1 MHKLKEILAPV
12 GRGLVKLGKALMLPI
27 AVLPIAGLLLRLGQ
41 PDLLDIAFMAAAG
54 QAVFTNLPI
63 IFALGVAIGFAEEN
77 HGAAA
82 LAAYVG
88 YVILTASLGVLDET
102 IDMGVLGG
110 IIVGITAG
118 LLYNKYKSIKLPSY
132 LAFFGG
138 RRFVPIITGAVC
150 LLIAGAAYF
159 IWPPIARVIGAF
171 GDWTITSGNTGLFFY
186 GAANRLLIPLGLH
199 HILNNLVWFQFR
211 SFEIVKEGVVTVVQG
226 DLTRFFAG
234 DPMAGPFMA
243 GFFPIMMFGLPAAC
257 LAMIA
262 TAKTARKKAIGG
274 LLLSMALTCFLTGIT
289 EPIEFSFMFLAFP
302 LYVLHSLLT
311 GLSMV
316 VMNTLEVKLGFTF
329 SAGLFDYL
337 LSYGLGKNG
346 LYLIP
351 VGIVYALVYYFLF
364 KWAIVRF
371 NLTTPGREPE
381 ETDQEAA
388 PLPAAAAPAGDAVNA
403 HTDSHASAAA
413 PAQEPGAAAAPA
425 AEASPAAAPYPPADD
440 QSRGAQYLRGLGGKD
455 NIKTIDACAT
465 RLRLEVVNAD
475 CIDTP
480 ALKALGA
487 RGVVKAAGGSVQVI
501 IGPEAD
507 LISDEI
513 KKYLK

>member
-1 MHKLKEILAPV
+1 MQNIKTFLAPL

-41 PDLLDIAFMAAAG
+41 PDLLNIAFVAEAG
-54 QAVFTNLPI
+54 QAVFTYLPI
-63 IFALGVAIGFAEEN
+63 IFALGIAIGFADEN

-88 YVILTASLGVLDET
+88 YVILTASLHVLDES

-110 IIVGITAG
+110 IIVGVTAG

-138 RRFVPIITGAVC
+138 RRFVPIVTGAAC
-150 LLIAGAAYF
+150 LVIAGLAYF
-159 IWPPIARVIGAF
+159 VWPPIARVIGAF
-171 GDWTITSGNTGLFFY
+171 GDWTITSGNIGLFFY
-186 GAANRLLIPLGLH
+186 GFANRLLIPLGLH
-199 HILNNLVWFQFR
+199 HILNNLVWFQFGD
-211 SFEIVKEGVVTVVQG
+211 FEIIKEGVATVLHG

-243 GFFPIMMFGLPAAC
+243 GFFPVMMFGLPAAC

-274 LLLSMALTCFLTGIT
+274 LLLSMALTSFLTGIT

-316 VMNTLEVKLGFTF
+316 VMNTLDVKLGFTF

-351 VGIVYALVYYFLF
+351 VGIVYGLVYYFLF
-364 KWAIVRF
+364 KWAIVKF

-381 ETDQEAA
+381 ETEQEAA
-388 PLPAAAAPAGDAVNA
+388 PAGQETQNAAPAVQEQAAAA
-403 HTDSHASAAA
+403 AAA
-413 PAQEPGAAAAPA
+413 DDV
-425 AEASPAAAPYPPADD
+425 PPADD
-440 QSRGAQYLRGLGGKD
+440 QSRGANYLRGLGGKS

-465 RLRLEVVNAD
+465 RLRLVVAD
-475 CIDTP
+475 AEKINVP

-487 RGVVKAAGGSVQVI
+487 RGVVKASGGVAQVI